1 VDSTAFNRITKVEDV
16 GVDLTDGGPVLALRL
31 TTALTAGGG
40 DLLRDWAAD
49 AEGGDP
55 RSFTV
60 ELLNPALT
68 STLLTLTGNNGGP
81 IGYPE
86 PFGVG
91 SPGAPQRVSVDVV
104 SEYGGIS

>member
-16 GVDLTDGGPVLALRL
+16 GVELTAGGPVLALRL
-31 TTALTAGGG
+31 TTALSTGGG

-68 STLLTLTGNNGGP
+68 STLLTLTGTNGGP
-81 IGYPE
+81 VGYPE

-91 SPGAPQRVSVDVV
+91 SSGAPLRVSFDVV
-104 SEYGGIS
+104 SGYGGLT